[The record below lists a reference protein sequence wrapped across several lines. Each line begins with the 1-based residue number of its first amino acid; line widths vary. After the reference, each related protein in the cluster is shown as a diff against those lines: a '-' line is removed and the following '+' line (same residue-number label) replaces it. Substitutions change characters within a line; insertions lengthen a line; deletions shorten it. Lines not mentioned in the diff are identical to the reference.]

1 VQDASTTVFTAN
13 TAINQ
18 YRVHRRKEVHKQ
30 QTLRHH
36 IQHGVD
42 DPAELHQDLEKKDL
56 KIEAKNRQEKN
67 LSQKTTHQK
76 KKKTHQ
82 KNSKNQAIQ
91 INKSS

>member
-1 VQDASTTVFTAN
+1 
-13 TAINQ
+13 
-18 YRVHRRKEVHKQ
+18 
-30 QTLRHH
+30 
-36 IQHGVD
+36 VD
-42 DPAELHQDLEKKDL
+42 DPAGLHQDLEKKDL

-82 KNSKNQAIQ
+82 KKKKNQPIR

>member
-1 VQDASTTVFTAN
+1 
-13 TAINQ
+13 
-18 YRVHRRKEVHKQ
+18 
-30 QTLRHH
+30 
-36 IQHGVD
+36 VD

-82 KNSKNQAIQ
+82 KNSKNQPIRT
-91 INKSS
+91 NKSS

>member
-1 VQDASTTVFTAN
+1 VQDAGTTVLTTN

-36 IQHGVD
+36 IQLGVD
-42 DPAELHQDLEKKDL
+42 EPAELHQDLEKNDL
-56 KIEAKNRQEKN
+56 KIEAKNREGKSLPQRTN
-67 LSQKTTHQK
+67 HQ

-82 KNSKNQAIQ
+82 KNSKNQPIR
-91 INKSS
+91 INRNS

>member
-1 VQDASTTVFTAN
+1 
-13 TAINQ
+13 
-18 YRVHRRKEVHKQ
+18 
-30 QTLRHH
+30 
-36 IQHGVD
+36 VD
-42 DPAELHQDLEKKDL
+42 DPPELLQDLEKKHL

-82 KNSKNQAIQ
+82 KNSKNQPIR

>member
-1 VQDASTTVFTAN
+1 VQDASTTVLTTNA
-13 TAINQ
+13 AINQ
-18 YRVHRRKEVHKQ
+18 YRVHRQNEVHKQ

-36 IQHGVD
+36 IQLGVD

-56 KIEAKNRQEKN
+56 KIKAKNRQEKN
-67 LSQKTTHQK
+67 VSQKMTHKK

-82 KNSKNQAIQ
+82 KNLKNQPIR

>member
-1 VQDASTTVFTAN
+1 
-13 TAINQ
+13 
-18 YRVHRRKEVHKQ
+18 
-30 QTLRHH
+30 
-36 IQHGVD
+36 VD

-67 LSQKTTHQK
+67 LFQKTTHQK

-82 KNSKNQAIQ
+82 RNSKNQPIR